1 MADASEVA
9 DHDTPGHGTGA
20 HAAGGHD
27 HAHPTEAQY
36 WKVFAILVVL
46 TAVEV
51 AWSFLGLK
59 GPALVLPLVV
69 MMVVKFLLVAGVFM
83 HLYFDMKAI
92 NGKLFTWAFGS
103 ALALA
108 GLVYLIVFASFEF
121 RISGAF

>member
-1 MADASEVA
+1 MADAHAVA
-9 DHDTPGHGTGA
+9 DHDT
-20 HAAGGHD
+20 AAPRAASHD

-51 AWSFLGLK
+51 AWSFLGVE

-83 HLYFDMKAI
+83 HLYFDMKVI
-92 NGKLFTWAFGS
+92 NGKLFSWAFGS
-103 ALALA
+103 ALVLA
-108 GLVYLIVFASFEF
+108 GLLYLVLFASFEF